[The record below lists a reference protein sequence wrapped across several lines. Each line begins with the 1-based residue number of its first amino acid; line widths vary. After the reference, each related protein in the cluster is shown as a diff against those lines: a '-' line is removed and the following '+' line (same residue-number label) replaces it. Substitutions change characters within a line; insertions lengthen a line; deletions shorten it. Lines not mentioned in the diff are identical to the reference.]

1 MADRQYRDGFG
12 RLALVTEPEYTYR
25 IPRSFRVRYT
35 VLFYT
40 PLLLFAVA
48 IGVYH
53 SWIMAIGAA
62 LLFLLQAL
70 GGLWLWS
77 KAIIVI
83 DSERIRWPLKR
94 SELRWDDVQTSTIMI
109 VLGTEYA
116 RVETKRGKVRRIVL
130 NRIGGDEYRARVL
143 AKLGLA

>member
-1 MADRQYRDGFG
+1 M
-12 RLALVTEPEYTYR
+12 TEPEYTYR